1 MMQISEIIEALQNTN
16 LTQEQAMLVKQLAN
30 TSGTCVKNIKDEI
43 NFLLEQEADGDM
55 IRVDVVKE
63 LIARAGH
70 EL

>member
-1 MMQISEIIEALQNTN
+1 MMQISEIIKALQNTN

-63 LIARAGH
+63 LIARAGN

>member
-1 MMQISEIIEALQNTN
+1 MMQISEIIEALQNTS

-30 TSGTCVKNIKDEI
+30 TSGTCAKNIKDEI

-63 LIARAGH
+63 LIARAGN

>member
-1 MMQISEIIEALQNTN
+1 MIQISEIIEALQNTN
-16 LTQEQAMLVKQLAN
+16 LTREQAMLVKQLAN

-43 NFLLEQEADGDM
+43 NFLLEQEADGDV

-63 LIARAGH
+63 LIARAGN